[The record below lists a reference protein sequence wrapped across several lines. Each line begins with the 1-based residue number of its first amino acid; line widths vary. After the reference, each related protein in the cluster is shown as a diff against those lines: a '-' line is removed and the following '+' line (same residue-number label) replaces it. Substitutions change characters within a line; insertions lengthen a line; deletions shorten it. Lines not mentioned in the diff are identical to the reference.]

1 MLIGSQVDDTID
13 SGPPHGADGGEI
25 MSGDGGIVVAP
36 RLLARLRR
44 GRHGGWRLWGRARL
58 WDAEAVE
65 GS

>member
-44 GRHGGWRLWGRARL
+44 GRHGGRARL